1 MARVS
6 KSSLVVSDKTRV
18 PVPGITPKTR
28 FHARYVVTPLGH
40 VYRDSC
46 TRFPDGLLLTPTP
59 AGKINFNGGSV
70 SRSLTTL
77 VFRAFGRADLIE
89 KWRPEQRDVLI
100 DGVIYDLWVDPCG
113 PTDKLTGR
121 RRCTVNDI
129 KLVPHGELII
139 YGRRGEYPKTL
150 LPII

>member
-1 MARVS
+1 MASKVS
-6 KSSLVVSDKTRV
+6 KRPLVMSDALRV
-18 PVPGITPKTR
+18 PVPGLAPLDQTR
-28 FHARYVVTPLGH
+28 ARYSVTPLGH
-40 VYRDSC
+40 IYRD
-46 TRFPDGLLLTPTP
+46 DGRLLTPTP
-59 AGKINFNGGSV
+59 AGKINFNGGII
-70 SRSLTTL
+70 SRSLATL